1 MGAKDIKME
10 PIFSLPYSEF
20 CVAQQLAKWL
30 PAKEGYSIYA
40 PISRQQ
46 PGVDLLLGR
55 RRASRTSVASIQ
67 VKSSRTYSRL
77 KTTDRTKHQFR
88 YDTFFNN
95 FDCPQEADFFCL
107 VALYPAVDAAQ
118 KRELGTWWAPLVLL
132 FTQSEMRRFLLSIR
146 TVSGGR
152 DKMFGFGF
160 NDPERVSQTR
170 GDAQRRFLDFSNH
183 LLPSRVAELKKFVSA
198 Q

>member
-1 MGAKDIKME
+1 ME

-20 CVAQQLAKWL
+20 CVAQQLARLL
-30 PAKEGYSIYA
+30 PAKDGYSIYA

-55 RRASRTSVASIQ
+55 RRGSRTTVASIQ
-67 VKSSRTYSRL
+67 VKSSRTYSRP
-77 KTTDRTKHQFR
+77 KTTDRTKRPFR

-95 FDCPQEADFFCL
+95 FDCPKEADFFCL

-170 GDAQRRFLDFSNH
+170 GDARRRFSDFSDH
-183 LLPSRVAELKKFVSA
+183 LLPSRVGQLKQFVSA